1 MGHKIWAVKLTHF
14 NFFPQ
19 SISVFNCFSFKLEM
33 RIKEPY
39 TKITLATFFVILG
52 LAMMAAIQD
61 ENSLGFCLFDFVE

>member
-1 MGHKIWAVKLTHF
+1 
-14 NFFPQ
+14 
-19 SISVFNCFSFKLEM
+19 M
-33 RIKEPY
+33 RIKESS